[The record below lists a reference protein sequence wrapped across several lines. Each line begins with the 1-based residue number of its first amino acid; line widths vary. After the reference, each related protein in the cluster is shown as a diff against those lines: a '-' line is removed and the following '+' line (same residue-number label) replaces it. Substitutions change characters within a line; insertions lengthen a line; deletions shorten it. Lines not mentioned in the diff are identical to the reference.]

1 MEPEKKSHGA
11 LIGSIIIIVIL
22 LIGGIYIWQAKVKN
36 AAKQKAAQEQAMIVS
51 QNLQTSNELNGL
63 QQDINSTDVNTGVD
77 ASQIQ

>member
-1 MEPEKKSHGA
+1 MEPEKKSYGA